1 MADLAPSQKEE
12 DVMAYADIKNR
23 PSPASLGSALIING
37 LMIAGIIFA
46 APNILG
52 DPADVPTAVKF
63 ITLPVPKPD
72 PVTETPKADP
82 DPGVVAKRLTQ
93 PLTPPLSAKSENDV
107 VAETGLIPTPP
118 LPPLPL
124 GGGTIVEK
132 PPIRIEPVFKAAAI
146 HPKYRDALQPEYPPG
161 LIRQEIEGSV
171 TLRVLVGADGRVKA
185 IEPLQFDDADLLK
198 TTQAHALRKW
208 RFLPAT
214 RDGVP
219 VESWREMTV
228 RFQIPR

>member
-1 MADLAPSQKEE
+1 
-12 DVMAYADIKNR
+12 MAYADTKTR
-23 PSPASLGSALIING
+23 PSPASLGGAFIING

-46 APNILG
+46 APHITG
-52 DPADVPTAVKF
+52 DAPDAPTMIEF
-63 ITLPVPKPD
+63 ITPPALKPDPVIDRPKPD
-72 PVTETPKADP
+72 PN
-82 DPGVVAKRLTQ
+82 PGVIVKRLTQ
-93 PLTPPLSAKSENDV
+93 PPTPPLGAKSENDASV
-107 VAETGLIPTPP
+107 ETGLLPQPP

-124 GGGTIVEK
+124 GGGTIIEK
-132 PPIRIEPVFKAAAI
+132 PPVSIEPVFKAAAI
-146 HPKYRDALQPEYPPG
+146 HPNYRDVLQPEYPPS

-171 TLRVLVGADGRVKA
+171 TLRVLVGTDGRVKS
-185 IEPLQFDDADLLK
+185 IEPIRFDDEDFLK
-198 TTQAHALRKW
+198 VTRVQALRKW